1 MRVST
6 SMIYDQLTQKMS
18 ANAENMAKAQAA
30 LSSGVKYSR
39 PSEAAGIVGR
49 VQALEGR
56 LKTLEADVQAV
67 AKVRTGVDAQS
78 KALQAS
84 AELMDRLK
92 ELAYEGANDPQP
104 QSQLDSLAEEVNGL
118 KRALVDLANTRDADD
133 RFVFGGTRSG
143 APPYELNDDGTVTY
157 VGATTPLRVQVND
170 VDYED
175 ATTFGPATFK
185 GVAREDGTA
194 EFFSV
199 IDDFQKA
206 LSSGNL
212 GGRQQALKDIE
223 ALSQGVSVAVSR
235 TGGTMRRLEIA
246 EQQAADITTRAKQ
259 SLSSLKDLDY
269 ATALTEL
276 QKQEVLMQASQSMV
290 SRLSKISLLNYM
302 Q

>member
-30 LSSGVKYSR
+30 LSTGVKYSR

-118 KRALVDLANTRDADD
+118 KRALVDLANTRDASD
-133 RFVFGGTRSG
+133 RYVFGGINSG
-143 APPYELNDDGTVTY
+143 VPPYVIQPNGKVSYEGS
-157 VGATTPLRVQVND
+157 TTPLRVRVAD
-170 VDYED
+170 VSYED
-175 ATTFGPATFK
+175 ATVSGPSVWQGIERGGKTVSMFDILGNFEQAL
-185 GVAREDGTA
+185 RENNLSNRTQGLRDVEELLTKVGTA
-194 EFFSV
+194 
-199 IDDFQKA
+199 IA
-206 LSSGNL
+206 
-212 GGRQQALKDIE
+212 
-223 ALSQGVSVAVSR
+223 R
-235 TGGTMRRLEIA
+235 TGGIQQRLDIA
-246 EQQAADITTRAKQ
+246 MQQADETTVRAQ
-259 SLSSLKDLDY
+259 QTLSDLKDLDY
-269 ATALTEL
+269 STALSKL
-276 QKQEVLMQASQSMV
+276 QQQEVLMQASQSLLARM
-290 SRLSKISLLNYM
+290 SKLTLLNQM
-302 Q
+302 S